1 MLLDIKSQESITL
14 VRNCTNK
21 ENKQMSK
28 LNLLNKELVRK
39 DVQSVMDELAEKVL
53 VSEFTQFI
61 TSELLLNS
69 FTEELVE
76 SLEDVRADF
85 CAKAS
90 KVGRRVELWVYRDG
104 NDFEFD
110 GAGNMIQNFVIRAM
124 VETPNADNREYASKT
139 VEIVFTEGGE

>member
-1 MLLDIKSQESITL
+1 MSLAIKSQENTTL
-14 VRNCTNK
+14 VQNCTN
-21 ENKQMSK
+21 EEDKQMSK

-39 DVQSVMDELAEKVL
+39 DVQSVMEELSEKVL
-53 VSEFTQFI
+53 VSEFAHFI
-61 TSELLLNS
+61 TSELLINS

-76 SLEDVRADF
+76 SLEDGRADF

-104 NDFEFD
+104 NDFDFD

-124 VETPNADNREYASKT
+124 AETPNADNREYASKT
-139 VEIVFTEGGE
+139 VEIVFTEDGE

>member
-1 MLLDIKSQESITL
+1 
-14 VRNCTNK
+14 
-21 ENKQMSK
+21 MSK
-28 LNLLNKELVRK
+28 LNLLDEELVRK
-39 DVQSVMDELAEKVL
+39 DVQSVMEELSEKVL
-53 VSEFTQFI
+53 VSEFAHFI
-61 TSELLLNS
+61 TSELLINS

-76 SLEDVRADF
+76 SLEDGRADF

-124 VETPNADNREYASKT
+124 AETPNADNREYASKT
-139 VEIVFTEGGE
+139 VEIVFTEDGE

>member
-1 MLLDIKSQESITL
+1 
-14 VRNCTNK
+14 
-21 ENKQMSK
+21 MSK
-28 LNLLNKELVRK
+28 LNLLDKELVRK
-39 DVQSVMDELAEKVL
+39 DVQSVMEELAEKVL
-53 VSEFTQFI
+53 VGEFSKFI
-61 TSELLLNS
+61 ASELLLNS

-76 SLEDVRADF
+76 SLEDGRADF

-124 VETPNADNREYASKT
+124 AETPNADNREYASKT
-139 VEIVFTEGGE
+139 VEVVFTEEQE